1 MFNAHRRPLVD
12 VPVDPTPPGR
22 DYYVATG
29 GSGDGLTS
37 GAPMSLATFI
47 SATLNPDDQIFFN
60 RGDEFNLDEYEIGV
74 PGILVDAYGTGDN
87 PVFTGSQ
94 DISGLTWTDEGDGS
108 WSASMAVRPKW
119 IAIGDSMARMSESDW
134 IPITNVVATDVR
146 RVSAATI
153 NALPESIVGAVLFF
167 KEYSFRLSYE
177 RTVLA
182 YNSTNGN
189 ITFSPAL
196 TTGTA
201 AVGMPLKLFNQRQF
215 MSLDGDWCWVAGT
228 LYVQSTASP
237 ATLNIREVISDY
249 GFYFN
254 ASSNSSIS
262 NVEMKHYKL
271 NGATFSNLTIN
282 RIGIQ
287 DSIGFSIVGLGGTG
301 GTAITPVPD
310 LSASGRA
317 NDLIT
322 EDCTIDSVGYQGMQ
336 VFGVNHIIRR
346 NKISNYCMRWTD
358 GGAIHLYANTSW
370 RTENVLMQNNIIFNG
385 IGNDDGIAFGGG
397 DILAGIY
404 CDAGTA
410 NCIMDNNFIF
420 DPGDYGIFVNSWTT
434 ANTITDNKISG
445 GIIHQVQ
452 IRQELTPNVSYT
464 YSVNENCVF
473 TGNILVSKF
482 TPSRDLVLYNDD
494 GTTDFN
500 PFSSID
506 NNHYAQ
512 PYSTNINKR
521 TSNGGSSYTEMTL
534 ATWKTYIGSDASST
548 SYVNHLGGNTP
559 NATHVNDEY
568 NYTNA
573 PVDFN
578 VPAGYE
584 DVYGNAFSNP
594 VSIPAYEGL
603 IQLKETP

>member
-1 MFNAHRRPLVD
+1 
-12 VPVDPTPPGR
+12 
-22 DYYVATG
+22 
-29 GSGDGLTS
+29 
-37 GAPMSLATFI
+37 
-47 SATLNPDDQIFFN
+47 
-60 RGDEFNLDEYEIGV
+60 
-74 PGILVDAYGTGDN
+74 
-87 PVFTGSQ
+87 
-94 DISGLTWTDEGDGS
+94 
-108 WSASMAVRPKW
+108 
-119 IAIGDSMARMSESDW
+119 
-134 IPITNVVATDVR
+134 
-146 RVSAATI
+146 
-153 NALPESIVGAVLFF
+153 
-167 KEYSFRLSYE
+167 
-177 RTVLA
+177 
-182 YNSTNGN
+182 
-189 ITFSPAL
+189 
-196 TTGTA
+196 
-201 AVGMPLKLFNQRQF
+201 MPLKLFNQRQF

-262 NVEMKHYKL
+262 NVEMKHYKLRDIMSRNADSLNISDCFFHDGRDAALYLHGYVQGTVVNNCIIQDYGMSAIEHGKL